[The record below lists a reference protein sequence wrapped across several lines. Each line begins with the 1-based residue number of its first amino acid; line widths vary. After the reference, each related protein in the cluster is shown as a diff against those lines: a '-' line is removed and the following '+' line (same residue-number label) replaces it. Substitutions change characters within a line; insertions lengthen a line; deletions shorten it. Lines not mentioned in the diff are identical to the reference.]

1 MLLSKAKRSRS
12 TPQLV
17 STRAQLY
24 SNTAT
29 IRFLGTMSNAEIRIR
44 TPYPAA
50 PCGSVTKIALKDLEK
65 YDPRD
70 AGALRAG
77 FSLILGLAGCRTW
90 KYVPN
95 FPRESRLAA
104 WAPSIRQ
111 LPTKTAPRAEK
122 EQGFSL
128 FSRQRRN
135 FSGLPAIRG
144 ISFVNRDL
152 SIRWGVFKSDRLLA

>member
-1 MLLSKAKRSRS
+1 
-12 TPQLV
+12 V
-17 STRAQLY
+17 STRAELY

-77 FSLILGLAGCRTW
+77 FSLILGLA
-90 KYVPN
+90 YL
-95 FPRESRLAA
+95 RL
-104 WAPSIRQ
+104 
-111 LPTKTAPRAEK
+111 
-122 EQGFSL
+122 
-128 FSRQRRN
+128 
-135 FSGLPAIRG
+135 
-144 ISFVNRDL
+144 
-152 SIRWGVFKSDRLLA
+152 

>member
-1 MLLSKAKRSRS
+1 MDGLKISSQPGSTCAGSVPLSKAKRSRS

-17 STRAQLY
+17 STRAELY

-29 IRFLGTMSNAEIRIR
+29 IPFLGTMSNAEIRIR

-77 FSLILGLAGCRTW
+77 FSLILGLDW
-90 KYVPN
+90 SDFPVPL
-95 FPRESRLAA
+95 RV
-104 WAPSIRQ
+104 
-111 LPTKTAPRAEK
+111 
-122 EQGFSL
+122 SL
-128 FSRQRRN
+128 GNDVQIMLKHDCSV
-135 FSGLPAIRG
+135 SA
-144 ISFVNRDL
+144 
-152 SIRWGVFKSDRLLA
+152 